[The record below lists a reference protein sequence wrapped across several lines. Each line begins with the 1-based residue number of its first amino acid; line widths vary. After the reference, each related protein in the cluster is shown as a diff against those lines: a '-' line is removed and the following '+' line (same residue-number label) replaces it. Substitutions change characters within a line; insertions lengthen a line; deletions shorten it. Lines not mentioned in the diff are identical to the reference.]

1 MRYARCDRC
10 QEYTS
15 VRYVVSPF
23 RHVGAFCLCDECRH
37 NWLAIQERPF
47 MDRVRPLVESEVQA
61 AMLQQAASGR
71 LSVRTIYFHKS

>member
-1 MRYARCDRC
+1 
-10 QEYTS
+10 
-15 VRYVVSPF
+15 
-23 RHVGAFCLCDECRH
+23 
-37 NWLAIQERPF
+37 